1 MQEAYGLKMQPGGGQ
16 DLRTDDNEIGYLVD

>member
-1 MQEAYGLKMQPGGGQ
+1 MQEAYGFRRQPGGGQ